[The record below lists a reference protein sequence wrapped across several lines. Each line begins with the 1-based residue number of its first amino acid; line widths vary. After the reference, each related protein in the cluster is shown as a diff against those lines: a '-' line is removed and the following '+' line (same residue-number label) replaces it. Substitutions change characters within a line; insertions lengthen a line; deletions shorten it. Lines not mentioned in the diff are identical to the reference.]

1 MFDEADILKAA
12 RQPIE
17 DSENVFRGMVK
28 RASGGDKNLEEIMTE
43 VVEDIKQEMLR
54 TYKPD
59 EYEDLAIQAA
69 KRAEPILGLIANF
82 TEGQVKNIAKEYTKS
97 INALFKGK
105 QGSKPYRIYSYT
117 RRCW

>member
-28 RASGGDKNLEEIMTE
+28 RSAGGDKNLEEIMTE

-54 TYKPD
+54 TYKAD
-59 EYEDLAIQAA
+59 EYEDLAIQAGHV
-69 KRAEPILGLIANF
+69 LLLLF
-82 TEGQVKNIAKEYTKS
+82 TQNQTAHSLSNHYLKHVVVN
-97 INALFKGK
+97 
-105 QGSKPYRIYSYT
+105 
-117 RRCW
+117 